1 MYSGMTRTSII
12 CLSLTLSPVHISYK
26 PAKMSHAQEGN
37 RQQAKARTTEANSS
51 KEKGKEKQPEV
62 MDTMFVGWVPGSQN
76 EPRKTAPR
84 LHHKKSR
91 TGCQQCRARRVK
103 VRWVCLVWS
112 RFRSSIFPATQM
124 SMYFLL
130 ASVAQASGTP
140 QTLLQAHE
148 KSIYLR
154 HLPPVAFDTKR
165 LSRPSTPPRETSG

>member
-1 MYSGMTRTSII
+1 MSDRCLAGSTFAPTTDHSSYRPHENHVMYSGMTRTSII

-112 RFRSSIFPATQM
+112 RFRSSIISRDSKFDVLCFFHRQ
-124 SMYFLL
+124 S
-130 ASVAQASGTP
+130 QASGTP
-140 QTLLQAHE
+140 QILLAA
-148 KSIYLR
+148 S
-154 HLPPVAFDTKR
+154 A
-165 LSRPSTPPRETSG
+165 